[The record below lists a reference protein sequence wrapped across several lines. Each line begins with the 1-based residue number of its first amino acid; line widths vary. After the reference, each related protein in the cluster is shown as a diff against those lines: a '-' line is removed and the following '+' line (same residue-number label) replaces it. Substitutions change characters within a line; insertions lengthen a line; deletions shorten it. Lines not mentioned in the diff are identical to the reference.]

1 MQNSI
6 FSGRLNSIM
15 AQHGVNQDDLAKAT
29 HLSQSA
35 ISRLLNSKIEP
46 RISQVVALANY
57 FDVSVGWLLGE
68 ERQGA
73 GEATGLHNAEHAPA
87 KTGPKRVDVR
97 LVSEASLRSFI
108 KKLRK
113 QADDL
118 EIACDELFKGTGNG

>member
-6 FSGRLNSIM
+6 FPDRLAIVM
-15 AQHGVNQDDLAKAT
+15 AQHEVNQDDLAKAT

-35 ISRLLNSKIEP
+35 ISRLLNSKYEP
-46 RISQVVALANY
+46 RISDLVALAKY
-57 FDVSVGWLLGE
+57 FNVSVGWLLGE
-68 ERQGA
+68 EGQEG
-73 GEATGLHNAEHAPA
+73 GETMEPHSAEHTAA

-113 QADDL
+113 QAD
-118 EIACDELFKGTGNG
+118 EIERSCDELFKDHSS